1 VTPGRWAGAG
11 RGGPMTRLRLTI
23 LCLAAADGLVT
34 DVAALGTDEVAVHSP
49 LCVGH
54 VVGAPWHGDS
64 LNPGTG
70 WLPIGG
76 ERHGT
81 TTR

>member
-1 VTPGRWAGAG
+1 
-11 RGGPMTRLRLTI
+11 MTRLRLTSP
-23 LCLAAADGLVT
+23 CLAAADGLVT

-54 VVGAPWHGDS
+54 MVGAPRHGAS

-70 WLPIGG
+70 WPPIRG
-76 ERHGT
+76 ERHGA